1 MRSGKPKLHPWTCP
15 SAIVAT
21 DEPHLREICL
31 FALQLIASSV
41 EILIDCTQL
50 WFFFVWF
57 GLFFWINLVK
67 CYFFST
73 HRLTH
78 CYYRWLSNV
87 RPACKHPW
95 YAQVMSHNLGG
106 LVSDPHPPTLD
117 PGGQEL
123 RLWSCLLSLSE
134 TWLQRGR
141 SAWTISRT
149 VTWNLDFL
157 SFVQRF
163 SIQHKESAIFYEC
176 LRSLRGCCF
185 PPWWEV
191 HTGVWHLYV
200 WGRK

>member
-1 MRSGKPKLHPWTCP
+1 MRSGKPKLHPLDVSLSHCRYRWSSFTGNLLVRIT
-15 SAIVAT
+15 AHYIVRWNL
-21 DEPHLREICL
+21 DWLY
-31 FALQLIASSV
+31 SV
-41 EILIDCTQL
+41 MI
-50 WFFFVWF
+50 FFVWF
-57 GLFFWINLVK
+57 GFFLWINLVK
-67 CYFFST
+67 CYFFFHPQADT
-73 HRLTH
+73 LLR
-78 CYYRWLSNV
+78 LSNV

-95 YAQVMSHNLGG
+95 YARVMSHNLGG

-117 PGGQEL
+117 SGGQEL

-157 SFVQRF
+157 YFVQQF

-191 HTGVWHLYV
+191 HTGIWHLYV